1 MADAT
6 EKYSK
11 KTEYDT
17 PKRTKTD
24 NFKYLNERYPAEN
37 CSVLIGDSIVE
48 LWNLELFRQYSRL
61 SGQEVINRGISGDT
75 SDRMYQRLKDNAI
88 NLKPRNIVILIGTND
103 IGLNIPADFTEN
115 NVEKSIKLIQSLSP
129 ETNIIILSVLPVNKN
144 VGLFNKAVGRRNNEA
159 VTELNSRYKELCN
172 KYSVTFLDVNE
183 KLQDKKGKFEKDYTY
198 DGLHPNIKGFVVMTP
213 DLIDLLK

>member
-1 MADAT
+1 MGELT

-17 PKRTKTD
+17 PKQTKTD
-24 NFKYLNERYPAEN
+24 NYKYLNERYPAEN

-48 LWNLELFRQYSRL
+48 LWSLELFRQYSRL
-61 SGQEVINRGISGDT
+61 SGQDVINRGISGDT
-75 SDRMYQRLKDNAI
+75 SDRMYLRLKDNAI

-144 VGLFNKAVGRRNNEA
+144 VGLFNKSVGRRNNEA
-159 VTELNSRYKELCN
+159 VTELNSRYKELCK
-172 KYSVTFLDVNE
+172 KYSVTFLDINE
-183 KLQDKKGKFEKDYTY
+183 KLKDKKGKFQKDYTY
-198 DGLHPNIKGFVVMTP
+198 DGLHPNIKGFVIMTP